1 MGDPL
6 YLADPTTPDERDRVV
21 RGIEKTLPAPAQ
33 AALYQ
38 LLPNANYVYDPALRM
53 WVPQQQAASTL
64 VVLLQQ
70 IAQYTEDTA
79 ETSAQIRQEVLNTR
93 LRMAQL
99 AVQLPAFLPVL
110 QQIGGTIDGLAE
122 TTEGSI
128 AAWLSQLKRQ
138 GSPNLLYG
146 TTTPRVRT
154 AADGDDIRADGTRQG
169 TTYVH
174 DFGVIDANAR
184 RKYVAIDAGAYT
196 PPGAGGTAITFTGVN
211 LLGRVGKFVFN
222 VTDWMRHEVVGSIV
236 DPAGGAVGTITVRP
250 PVPSATATFIIPYTD
265 TPHAWNSA
273 ADAYQTLAVVGD
285 PPRINGP
292 ATFISVNMALVA
304 NFQYVIP
311 CALYGRYQIEIYWY
325 SAAALSATQLQFNIY
340 GRYSDAA
347 WDALGAIPAGYSQ
360 NSKFQTVAGV
370 AFGAPPI
377 AGGAALA
384 SRMVLVARMQEPDGF
399 NSFVV
404 EMNSINRDANAVV
417 VVGTYR
423 LTGGTA

>member
-6 YLADPTTPDERDRVV
+6 YLADPTTPDERDRVM

-38 LLPNANYVYDPALRM
+38 LLPNANYVYDPGLRM

-70 IAQYTEDTA
+70 IAQYAEDTA

-122 TTEGSI
+122 TAEGSI
-128 AAWLSQLKRQ
+128 ASWLSQLKRQ

-154 AADGDDIRADGTRQG
+154 VTDGDDIRADGTRQG

-196 PPGAGGTAITFTGVN
+196 PPAAGGTAITFTGVN
-211 LLGRVGKFVFN
+211 LLNRVGKFVFN
-222 VTDWMRHEVVGSIV
+222 VTDWMRHEVVSIV

-265 TPHAWNSA
+265 TPHGWNSA
-273 ADAYQTLAVVGD
+273 ADAYQTIAVVGD

-292 ATFISVNMALVA
+292 ATFISVNAALAA
-304 NFQYVIP
+304 NFQYIIP
-311 CALYGRYQIEIYWY
+311 CALYGRYQIEIVWY
-325 SAAALSATQLQFNIY
+325 TAGTTQVQFNIFGKY
-340 GRYSDAA
+340 NDAA
-347 WDALGAIPAGYSQ
+347 WAALGAIPAGYSQ
-360 NSKFQTVAGV
+360 NSKFQTVAGI
-370 AFGAPPI
+370 AFGAPPVG
-377 AGGAALA
+377 GGAAATPNILC
-384 SRMVLVARMQEPDGF
+384 ARMQEPDGF
-399 NSFVV
+399 NSFAI
-404 EMNSINRDANAVV
+404 EMNSINRDAVAVV
-417 VVGTYR
+417 VTGTYR
-423 LTGGTA
+423 LQGGTT